1 MEKRCEMCGSVISCM
16 DNRRKYCDGCRAVR
30 KKLFDLDAK
39 HRVRE
44 RSKMNRLKEQE
55 ELAGLRTEN
64 EILREEV
71 ARLENIVQILKR
83 R

>member
-1 MEKRCEMCGSVISCM
+1 M
-16 DNRRKYCDGCRAVR
+16 DNRRRYCDGCRSVR

-64 EILREEV
+64 DILREEV
-71 ARLENIVQILKR
+71 ARLENLVQILKR